1 MQYHQYVQGNQLQ
14 THSEH
19 EPEDVIITSSV
30 SQAGES
36 PPQVCSEAE
45 DGSVITN
52 DNALQEKVSLYQS
65 DSQ

>member
-1 MQYHQYVQGNQLQ
+1 MSLLGQLCLIQYHQYVQRNQLQ
-14 THSEH
+14 THHEH

-30 SQAGES
+30 LHMEES

-52 DNALQEKVSLYQS
+52 DNAS
-65 DSQ
+65 

>member
-1 MQYHQYVQGNQLQ
+1 MDNNVSQYQYVQRNQPQ

-30 SQAGES
+30 SQVGES

-52 DNALQEKVSLYQS
+52 DNTSEEKVSP
-65 DSQ
+65 

>member
-1 MQYHQYVQGNQLQ
+1 MQ

-19 EPEDVIITSSV
+19 KPEDVIMTSSV

-52 DNALQEKVSLYQS
+52 NNASQEKVGLYES